1 MLLVVKER
9 DLGISQSLRSASDR
23 PEPTGKSVSEAR
35 KINNVQNSLQD
46 TAEPPAAAAAAAAAM
61 NRK

>member
-1 MLLVVKER
+1 MSVLLLVKER

-23 PEPTGKSVSEAR
+23 PEPTGKSLSEA
-35 KINNVQNSLQD
+35 KKMNNVRNSSQD
-46 TAEPPAAAAAAAAAM
+46 TAEPAAATAAV

>member
-1 MLLVVKER
+1 MLLLVKEHE
-9 DLGISQSLRSASDR
+9 LGISQSLRSASDR

-35 KINNVQNSLQD
+35 KMNNIQNSSQD
-46 TAEPPAAAAAAAAAM
+46 TAEPAAAAAAAAAV